1 MYAFL
6 DTLYSLRIADLESER
21 KVTFEEGQ
29 KFAAQNNL
37 IFLEAS
43 AKDGTG
49 VDDVITITLKVLT
62 DRHS

>member
-6 DTLYSLRIADLESER
+6 NTFTHGIADLESDR

-49 VDDVITITLKVLT
+49 VDEV
-62 DRHS
+62 